1 MKSILCGA
9 TRRFVKRQRAF
20 GVIATRSDVE
30 PGPYESLPGVETSS
44 LLLLCR
50 RMVNVNPPS
59 GPVGLVAVFGEPS
72 TGSAVAVTERFGTG
86 CPSEALVTRP
96 VIRMSLP

>member
-1 MKSILCGA
+1 MATLPPCARPPLPGSLYQNPFDRCAARQIMKSILCGA

-72 TGSAVAVTERFGTG
+72 
-86 CPSEALVTRP
+86 
-96 VIRMSLP
+96 